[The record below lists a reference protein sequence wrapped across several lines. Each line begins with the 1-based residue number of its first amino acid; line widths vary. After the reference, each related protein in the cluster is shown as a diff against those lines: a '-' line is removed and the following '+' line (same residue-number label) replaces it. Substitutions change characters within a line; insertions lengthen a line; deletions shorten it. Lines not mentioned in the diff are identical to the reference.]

1 MTEKT
6 ISAEVAPRRFGVTS
20 KKAIKI
26 TFVSNVS
33 HASEELRLSFYEFSK
48 SLSTNWI
55 NLWTM
60 HKWSF
65 AERPFAFTATC
76 NNQLHY

>member
-26 TFVSNVS
+26 TFVSSVTHQRFFVS
-33 HASEELRLSFYEFSK
+33 RSTSF
-48 SLSTNWI
+48 LN
-55 NLWTM
+55 
-60 HKWSF
+60 
-65 AERPFAFTATC
+65 
-76 NNQLHY
+76 HYQQTG